1 MLDARQVL
9 VTVGTPCSM
18 SAVGSTE
25 THRATVLGLPTAI
38 GFAAFDA
45 GLVDIDLQRSTAAK
59 PVFIEAASNTDA
71 GRALSLGEIES
82 RFGARLRAGM
92 GVRQVARDRLAPHV
106 LSDIAAPL
114 PHDLEEH
121 GLRQRMGLRYE
132 DVRASSFK
140 DMFGLFDDD
149 PKLGPSLQAQLFL
162 WGGLGALAALPKPL
176 RELCPAPHRFRIAA
190 ATAFHGT
197 EAVSNW
203 RYGMQPQN
211 DPTNTQ
217 TKDKFAFRLAGAL
230 ASHGPGLVNCM
241 LAPAFNLS
249 RVMRNPALLG
259 SLRLDGQSARRVP
272 QAPLTS
278 MGACASS
285 SIAFCEIAP
294 QMVLDYPGHPRPDL
308 VLWTAADA
316 VLRPDF
322 SVLEA
327 FGIGAMMSKE
337 KLDAMNASR
346 PEGERRTVADSL
358 APFDIDAQGTVVG
371 NAGSGLF
378 VTTLEFALRN
388 FLDVT
393 SIVVG
398 WGQSGETGG
407 KGHFAG
413 VGFGGEN
420 ALLFA
425 LDMARQGHGYGVADF
440 RHFVAHAT
448 GTRTNSKTDLSTAHA
463 ARVTAAEDEGFKGPL
478 PVMTVGAPKAVGDG
492 HSMGETGLKAV
503 GEAIQYLL
511 GNPTVGVP
519 TLRRK
524 DPDLG
529 PAAEFF
535 SLEVP
540 PVPGNADGG
549 ALTATQGFGGYDGA
563 LALRAANPDA
573 LRRYKF
579 SDPRILDA
587 YLERWTDLRTERTER
602 EARWRR
608 TRAFAR
614 LLAEQHR
621 WPGGEG

>member
-1 MLDARQVL
+1 MLNARQVL

-25 THRATVLGLPTAI
+25 THRATVLKSPNAV

-45 GLVDIDLQRSTAAK
+45 DLVDIDLARSRASE
-59 PVFIEAASNTDA
+59 PVFVHSRGDRQGQVITLAEIEAA
-71 GRALSLGEIES
+71 
-82 RFGARLRAGM
+82 FGPRLRADM
-92 GVRQVARDRLAPHV
+92 GIRQVPRSRVAEHV
-106 LSDIAAPL
+106 LTDIAAPL
-114 PHDLEEH
+114 PHDLEET
-121 GLRQRMGLRYE
+121 GLRRRMGLRYD
-132 DVRASSFK
+132 DVRQSIFK

-149 PKLGPSLQAQLFL
+149 TRLGPSLQAQLFL
-162 WGGLGALAALPKPL
+162 WGGLGALASLPRPL
-176 RELCPAPHRFRIAA
+176 RDLCPAPHRFRIAA

-203 RYGMQPQN
+203 RYGMQPKN
-211 DPTNTQ
+211 ERTADRAN
-217 TKDKFAFRLAGAL
+217 DKFAFRLAGAL

-241 LAPAFNLS
+241 LAPAYNLS

-259 SLRLDGQSARRVP
+259 NLRTEGAGARRVP

-294 QMVLDYPGHPRPDL
+294 QMVLDYPGHPTPEL

-322 SVLEA
+322 TVLEA
-327 FGIGAMMSKE
+327 FGVGAMMSRE
-337 KLDAMNASR
+337 KLDLMNNGR
-346 PEGERRTVADSL
+346 PEGERRAVSDSL

-378 VTTLEFALRN
+378 ITTLDFALRN
-388 FLDVT
+388 FLDIT

-420 ALLFA
+420 AILFA
-425 LDMARQGHGYGVADF
+425 LEMAREGHEMGVADF
-440 RHFVAHAT
+440 THFVAHAT

-463 ARVTAAEDEGFKGPL
+463 ARTTAAEEEGRRGPL
-478 PVMTVGAPKAVGDG
+478 GVMTVGAPKAVGDG

-503 GEAIQYLL
+503 GEAIQYLQ
-511 GNPTVGVP
+511 GSPSVGIP
-519 TLRRK
+519 TLMRR

-535 SLEVP
+535 KLQTA
-540 PVPGNADGG
+540 PVAGNDDGG
-549 ALTATQGFGGYDGA
+549 VLTATQGFGGYDGA
-563 LALRAANPDA
+563 LALRAANA
-573 LRRYKF
+573 ATFRRYQF
-579 SDPRILDA
+579 NDPKILDA
-587 YLERWTDLRTERTER
+587 YLERWTEIRNQRIER

-608 TRAFAR
+608 TRGFAR
-614 LLAEQHR
+614 LLAEEHR
-621 WPGGEG
+621 WLGGEG

>member
-45 GLVDIDLQRSTAAK
+45 GLVDIDLGRSRAAE
-59 PVFIEAASNTDA
+59 PLFVHGAGSSEAGSPISVA
-71 GRALSLGEIES
+71 EIER
-82 RFGARLRAGM
+82 RFGAQLRGNM
-92 GVRQVARDRLAPHV
+92 GIRQVGRERVAPHV
-106 LSDIAAPL
+106 LTDVAAPL
-114 PHDLEEH
+114 PHDLEGV
-121 GLRQRMGLRYE
+121 GLRERMGLRY
-132 DVRASSFK
+132 DQIRQSVFK

-149 PKLGPSLQAQLFL
+149 VRLGPSLQAQLFL
-162 WGGLGALAALPKPL
+162 WGGLGALASLPRPL
-176 RELCPAPHRFRIAA
+176 RDLAPAPHRFRIAA

-211 DPTNTQ
+211 DPSASNS
-217 TKDKFAFRLAGAL
+217 KDKFAFRLAGAL

-241 LAPAFNLS
+241 LAPAYNLS

-259 SLRLDGQSARRVP
+259 NLRADGQTARRVP

-322 SVLEA
+322 TVLEA
-327 FGIGAMMSKE
+327 FGIGAMMSRE
-337 KLDAMNASR
+337 KLDVLNAGR
-346 PEGERRTVADSL
+346 AEGERRSVADSL

-371 NAGSGLF
+371 NAGSGL
-378 VTTLEFALRN
+378 VITTLDFALRN
-388 FLDVT
+388 FLDIT

-420 ALLFA
+420 AILFS
-425 LDMARQGHGYGVADF
+425 LEMARKGHGYGVADF
-440 RHFVAHAT
+440 QHFVAHAT

-463 ARVTAAEDEGFKGPL
+463 ARTSAAEDEGRTGPL

-503 GEAIQYLL
+503 GEAIQYLQ

-519 TLRRK
+519 TLRRR

-535 SLEVP
+535 HLDVP
-540 PVPGNADGG
+540 PIPGNADGG
-549 ALTATQGFGGYDGA
+549 VLTATQGFGGYDGA
-563 LALRAANPDA
+563 LALRAANADA
-573 LRRYKF
+573 FRRYNCDAKV
-579 SDPRILDA
+579 LAA
-587 YLERWTDLRTERTER
+587 YLERWTEIRNERIER

-608 TRAFAR
+608 TRGFAR
-614 LLAEQHR
+614 LLAEEHR
-621 WPGGEG
+621 WLGGEG

>member
-1 MLDARQVL
+1 
-9 VTVGTPCSM
+9 M

-45 GLVDIDLQRSTAAK
+45 GLVDVDLQRSRAAE
-59 PVFIEAASNTDA
+59 PLFVHGA
-71 GRALSLGEIES
+71 GSPNAGQPISVAEIERS
-82 RFGARLRAGM
+82 FGAQLRAQM
-92 GVRQVARDRLAPHV
+92 GIRQVGRDRVAPHV
-106 LSDIAAPL
+106 LTDVAAPL
-114 PHDLEEH
+114 PHDLEGL

-132 DVRASSFK
+132 DVRQSVFK

-149 PKLGPSLQAQLFL
+149 VRIGPSLQAQLFL
-162 WGGLGALAALPKPL
+162 WGGLGALASLPRPL
-176 RELCPAPHRFRIAA
+176 RELTPAPHRFRIAA

-203 RYGMQPQN
+203 RYAMQPQN
-211 DPTNTQ
+211 DPSATNS
-217 TKDKFAFRLAGAL
+217 KDKFAFRLAGAL

-241 LAPAFNLS
+241 LAPAYNLS
-249 RVMRNPALLG
+249 RVMRNPALL
-259 SLRLDGQSARRVP
+259 STLRSDGGSARRVP

-322 SVLEA
+322 TVLEA

-337 KLDAMNASR
+337 KLDTMNAGR
-346 PEGERRTVADSL
+346 PEGERRTVAESL

-378 VTTLEFALRN
+378 ITTLDFALRN
-388 FLDVT
+388 FLDIT

-420 ALLFA
+420 AILFA
-425 LDMARQGHGYGVADF
+425 LDMARQGHGFGVGDF
-440 RHFVAHAT
+440 SHFVAHAT

-463 ARVTAAEDEGFKGPL
+463 ARTSAAEDEGRKAPL

-503 GEAIQYLL
+503 GEAIQYLQ

-519 TLRRK
+519 TLRRR

-535 SLEVP
+535 TLDTP
-540 PVPGNADGG
+540 PVAGNADGG
-549 ALTATQGFGGYDGA
+549 VLTATQGFGGYDGA
-563 LALRAANPDA
+563 LAMRAANPDS
-573 LRRYKF
+573 LRRYRF
-579 SDPRILDA
+579 EDPRVLDA
-587 YLERWTDLRTERTER
+587 YLERWNEIRNERLER

-608 TRAFAR
+608 TRGFAR
-614 LLAEQHR
+614 LLAEEHR
-621 WPGGEG
+621 WLGGEG